1 MSKDRVST
9 RTPNF
14 THVEEK
20 LLLEL
25 TDKHKRVVENKKT
38 GAVQWSDKEKAW
50 KQLEEYF
57 NGRNIFTTFRS
68 MTILKQKYSN
78 LKKLKSKFS
87 RNKQEMEK
95 WREYK

>member
-1 MSKDRVST
+1 V
-9 RTPNF
+9 
-14 THVEEK
+14 
-20 LLLEL
+20 LL
-25 TDKHKRVVENKKT
+25 KIKKT

-57 NGRNIFTTFRS
+57 NARKIFTTFRS

-78 LKKLKSKFS
+78 LKNKSKSKFS
-87 RNKQEMEK
+87 RNKQEMEN